1 MSATEQT
8 TDTRQAALDAID
20 AARDTILRVADTI
33 HANPELG
40 FEEHMASK
48 LLCDTIETFG
58 FDVERGAGGVET
70 AFVAKKGDGDG
81 PVIGILAEYDAL
93 PNLGHG
99 CGHNL
104 LAGSTLAAAIGLGAV
119 IDQLG
124 GQVQYI
130 GTPAEEGGGGKCLL
144 IDAGVFEG
152 VDVAL
157 SSHHTGD
164 ETSVAVEPM
173 EGTCL
178 AVAHRNFEFFGKTA
192 HAAADPHEGV
202 NALNAVIHL
211 FTGLDA
217 LRQHVTPDV
226 RIHGIITHGGDA
238 PNVVPGYAAATFLFR
253 AGKRETVEDLVRKAE
268 AIANGAA
275 LMTGA
280 TVKISAASPD
290 YADMRPSYT
299 IGKVLQAQLPVV
311 DLPEQPARAAKEPQN
326 GPGSYSTDLGNVSHV
341 CPTATISFAISET
354 PIRGH
359 SQEVVDASISDL
371 GRDNAIKTGKGL
383 ALGAIELLQNTDL
396 LKQAQDE
403 HKAAMAK

>member
-1 MSATEQT
+1 MST
-8 TDTRQAALDAID
+8 TRAAVDVKQEAIEAID

-40 FEEHMASK
+40 FAEHMASK

-58 FDVERGAGGVET
+58 FAVERGAGGVET
-70 AFVAKKGDGDG
+70 AFVATKGPGNG

-124 GQVQYI
+124 GEVRYI
-130 GTPAEEGGGGKCLL
+130 GTPAEEGGGGKILL
-144 IDAGVFEG
+144 IDAGIFDD

-157 SSHHTGD
+157 SSHHSGD
-164 ETSVAVEPM
+164 ETSVATEPL

-192 HAAADPHEGV
+192 HAAADPHEGI

-238 PNVVPGYAAATFLFR
+238 PNVVPGYASATFLFR
-253 AGKRETVEDLVRKAE
+253 AGKQETVEELVQKAE

-299 IGKVLQAQLPVV
+299 IGRILQEQLPLV
-311 DLPEQPARAAKEPQN
+311 DLPENPPADKKEPQN
-326 GPGSYSTDLGNVSHV
+326 GPGPYSTDLGNVSHV
-341 CPTATISFAISET
+341 CPTATISFQISET

-371 GRDNAIKTGKGL
+371 GRGNAIKTGKGL
-383 ALGAIELLQNTDL
+383 ALAAIEVLQNPDL
-396 LKQAQDE
+396 LKQAKAE
-403 HKAAMAK
+403 HKATMAK